1 MAPHH
6 EVTGARLRFPKA
18 RVLPAR
24 RLTLALV
31 ANAEEDATAEAA
43 VYRGKRRVARTRTT
57 VKAYRSRVI
66 RVSARFRPG
75 RYTVRV
81 TLRAALNPARKS
93 SFSAPLRITR

>member
-1 MAPHH
+1 M
-6 EVTGARLRFPKA
+6 
-18 RVLPAR
+18 PAR

-81 TLRAALNPARKS
+81 TLRAALNPARKR
-93 SFSAPLRITR
+93 SFAAPLRITR